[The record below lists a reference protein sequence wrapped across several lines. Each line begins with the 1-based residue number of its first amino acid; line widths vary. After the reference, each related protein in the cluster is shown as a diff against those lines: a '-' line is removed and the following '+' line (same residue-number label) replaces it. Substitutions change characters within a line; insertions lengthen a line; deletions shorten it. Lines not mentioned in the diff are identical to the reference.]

1 MEKGLH
7 MTLRRKLVLVA
18 AAGALVVAFAGNAI
32 AAGGNGKHL
41 LSQVKAAAGP
51 GAQGVPDDLSAAA
64 TYLGVTDAALVAD
77 VQAGKTLAQ
86 VASATSGKT
95 TAGLIAA
102 LVTAETAEINARV
115 TAGTITQA
123 QADAQIATLTTRFTA
138 FVNGTLPDHGPG
150 GPGFPGGHGGGG
162 SDDLAAAAT
171 YLGLTQAA
179 LDADRQAGKTLA
191 QVAAATTGKTTA
203 GLIAALVTHETAEI
217 NARVTAGRL
226 TQAQADTEIA
236 NLTTR
241 FTAFVNGTKDLG
253 GFHGFGG
260 RRH

>member
-7 MTLRRKLVLVA
+7 MPLRRKLVLVA

-41 LSQVKAAAGP
+41 LSHVKAAAGP

-64 TYLGVTDAALVAD
+64 TYLGVRDAALVAD

-95 TAGLIAA
+95 TSGLIAA

-115 TAGTITQA
+115 TAG
-123 QADAQIATLTTRFTA
+123 
-138 FVNGTLPDHGPG
+138 
-150 GPGFPGGHGGGG
+150 
-162 SDDLAAAAT
+162 
-171 YLGLTQAA
+171 
-179 LDADRQAGKTLA
+179 
-191 QVAAATTGKTTA
+191 
-203 GLIAALVTHETAEI
+203 
-217 NARVTAGRL
+217 RL
-226 TQAQADTEIA
+226 TQAQADAEIA
-236 NLTTR
+236 NLTAR

>member
-7 MTLRRKLVLVA
+7 MPLRRKLVLVA

-32 AAGGNGKHL
+32 AAGGTGNHL
-41 LSQVKAAAGP
+41 LSHVEAAGGP

-77 VQAGKTLAQ
+77 LQAGKTLAQ
-86 VASATSGKT
+86 AASATSGKM

-138 FVNGTLPDHGPG
+138 FVNGTQPRHGPG
-150 GPGFPGGHGGGG
+150 GPGFPGGHAGGGPG
-162 SDDLAAAAT
+162 APPPAAT
-171 YLGLTQAA
+171 HLGL
-179 LDADRQAGKTLA
+179 
-191 QVAAATTGKTTA
+191 
-203 GLIAALVTHETAEI
+203 
-217 NARVTAGRL
+217 
-226 TQAQADTEIA
+226 
-236 NLTTR
+236 
-241 FTAFVNGTKDLG
+241 
-253 GFHGFGG
+253 
-260 RRH
+260 

>member
-18 AAGALVVAFAGNAI
+18 AAGALVVAFAVNAI

-41 LSQVKAAAGP
+41 LLQVKAGAGP

-86 VASATSGKT
+86 VVAATSGKT
-95 TAGLIAA
+95 TSGLIAA

-123 QADAQIATLTTRFTA
+123 QADAQIANLTTRFTA

-150 GPGFPGGHGGGG
+150 GPGFPGGHGPVVGR
-162 SDDLAAAAT
+162 AAA
-171 YLGLTQAA
+171 GAA
-179 LDADRQAGKTLA
+179 GAARAVRTGA
-191 QVAAATTGKTTA
+191 RARAAAVPG
-203 GLIAALVTHETAEI
+203 GP
-217 NARVTAGRL
+217 RGAGRAL
-226 TQAQADTEIA
+226 RVARGLAE
-236 NLTTR
+236 
-241 FTAFVNGTKDLG
+241 GSG
-253 GFHGFGG
+253 GAS
-260 RRH
+260 R